1 MTKIFFIFI
10 DYQLVNNMSLKHD
23 FVGVGE
29 KRRVS
34 GLVRKKKR
42 GNSEGPA
49 RCATERWRTQLQRNN
64 LQRDNLLLPAFN
76 LFLPGWREF
85 TGRHQ

>member
-1 MTKIFFIFI
+1 LTKIFFIFI
-10 DYQLVNNMSLKHD
+10 DYQLVANMSLKHD

-42 GNSEGPA
+42 GNSGDQLVAPRSGGA
-49 RCATERWRTQLQRNN
+49 RN
-64 LQRDNLLLPAFN
+64 
-76 LFLPGWREF
+76 
-85 TGRHQ
+85 